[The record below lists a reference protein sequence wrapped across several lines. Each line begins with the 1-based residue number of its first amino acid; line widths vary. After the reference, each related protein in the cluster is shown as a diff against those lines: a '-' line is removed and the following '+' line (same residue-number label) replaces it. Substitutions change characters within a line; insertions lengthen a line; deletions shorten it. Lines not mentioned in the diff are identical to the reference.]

1 MQGPAGAKSS
11 PTDNANGSHS
21 APSDPAVSG
30 PAEGV
35 KQEGL
40 SASPQPHAASAAS
53 LAAAKAHL
61 GLEQEQN
68 PAELLVKAAE
78 EAAAARAA
86 AAGKSSTD
94 GAVEDHHQHDP
105 SATSQLKPEGA
116 ELGDGQPTDM
126 EVDGET
132 PASPGASSRKRS
144 RQGSDQLD
152 QGQPPNL
159 RHSWPNALSLN

>member
-1 MQGPAGAKSS
+1 MQGPGGAKSS
-11 PTDNANGSHS
+11 PTNKANGSHT

-30 PAEGV
+30 PADGV

-61 GLEQEQN
+61 ELEQEQN

-86 AAGKSSTD
+86 AAGRSSAD
-94 GAVEDHHQHDP
+94 GAAEDHHHRNDL
-105 SATSQLKPEGA
+105 SASSQLSAEGGD
-116 ELGDGQPTDM
+116 LGGGQPADM
-126 EVDGET
+126 DVGGET

-152 QGQPPNL
+152 QGQAPNL
-159 RHSWPNALSLN
+159 RHPGSKA